1 MRRKWQRTVLLER
14 APDPARELPTAGLAR
29 LEQIIGDRTVS
40 PPIEPVI
47 PVSKSTWWEGVRSGR
62 FPPAVRVNKGV
73 SAWRW
78 EDIHRLRESLRPD
91 DDWVPPGPRR
101 TLNTTTTR
109 ARAMRI
115 SPNSSESVRVDPT
128 QRNFG
133 SLPLSPRNAHKG
145 D

>member
-14 APDPARELPTAGLAR
+14 AAGPAGDLPRHGLAR
-29 LEQIIGDRTVS
+29 LEMIIGDKRAD
-40 PPIEPVI
+40 PPIQPVI

-62 FPPAVRVNKGV
+62 FPPAVRVNKAV

-78 EDIHRLRESLRPD
+78 EDIHRLLESLRPERE
-91 DDWVPPGPRR
+91 WVPPGPRR
-101 TLNTTTTR
+101 TLNATTTR

-115 SPNSSESVRVDPT
+115 RPNSSESVRVDPT